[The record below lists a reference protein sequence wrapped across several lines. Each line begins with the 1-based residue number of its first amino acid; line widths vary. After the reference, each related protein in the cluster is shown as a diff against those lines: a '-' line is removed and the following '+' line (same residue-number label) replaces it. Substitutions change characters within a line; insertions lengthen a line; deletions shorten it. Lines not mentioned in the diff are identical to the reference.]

1 MLTLSQINDCWPVS
15 SWAMVDFYGEK
26 KLAYFSTKRDS
37 APLALGISRSTPE
50 MKKLKSPP
58 PQVLAPPHDHSTKHY
73 FFDVWGVNGT
83 LKDVSVQI
91 ELRTYDIATGA
102 LREEKSLGVQ
112 TLSAN
117 RSTELIE
124 DVSVDDK
131 TAVQAIMKD
140 TMDGHV
146 IARASDWPQPLKYV
160 TLSASPNVTV
170 TALDGKVEI
179 RADAPVKGV
188 VVSVSDDREVVFEDN
203 GVDVFPGDVYTI
215 HAQGLSKDDKV
226 EVRYYG
232 SDL

>member
-1 MLTLSQINDCWPVS
+1 
-15 SWAMVDFYGEK
+15 MVDFYGEK

-50 MKKLKSPP
+50 LKKLKSPP
-58 PQVLAPPHDHSTKHY
+58 PQVLAPPHDHAPKHY
-73 FFDVWGVNGT
+73 IFDVWAVNGT
-83 LKDVSVQI
+83 LKEVSSQV
-91 ELRTYDIATGA
+91 EVRTYDIATGT

-117 RSTELIE
+117 RSTELLE

-131 TAVQAIMKD
+131 TAVQAIMRD
-140 TMDGHV
+140 LQDGRI
-146 IARASDWPQPLKYV
+146 IARTSDWPQPLKYV

-170 TALDGKVEI
+170 SVLDGKLEI
-179 RADAPVKGV
+179 RAEAPVKGV
-188 VVSVSDDREVVFEDN
+188 VVSAPDDREVVFEDN

-215 HAQGLSKDDKV
+215 NARGLTKDDKV